1 MLEIGINPIL
11 LSFGPFVLGWHGVF
25 AVLGVLLGVY
35 LVGRWAPQYGIP
47 SEVVYSVSVWAI
59 IGGILGAKLA
69 HVVDD
74 WRFYLHNPLLALA
87 VWRGGIAI
95 WGGVLG
101 GFLGA
106 YIYCRVN
113 KIPWRRL
120 ADITAPAMLLAQ
132 AVGRIGDIINGEHF
146 AEPTTLPWGFVYTH
160 PSIQALY
167 QNSGFSPF
175 IPTHPAVF
183 YELIWN
189 VIAFALI
196 WWVLRKR
203 LRPEGMLFAA
213 YLGLYAFGRFF
224 VSFFR
229 EDRDWIGDL
238 NEAQIIS
245 LAVLMIVIPLLGFRS
260 RIHGF
265 GTKQTIL
272 GPGNQQAQIGRA
284 SGTRPSFGNRR
295 KR

>member
-1 MLEIGINPIL
+1 MLEIGLNPVL
-11 LSFGPFVLGWHGVF
+11 LNLGPLVLGWHGIF
-25 AVLGVLLGVY
+25 AVLGVALAVY
-35 LVGRWAPQYGIP
+35 LVGRWAPGYGIP
-47 SEVVYSVSVWAI
+47 SEVVYSTAVWAI

-69 HVVDD
+69 HVIDD
-74 WRFYLHNPLLALA
+74 WRFYINNPLLALA

-101 GFLGA
+101 GFLGG
-106 YIYCRVN
+106 YLYCRSN

-146 AEPTTLPWGFVYTH
+146 AEPTSLPWGFIYTH
-160 PSIQALY
+160 PSTQALY

-175 IPTHPAVF
+175 IPTHPAVL

-189 VIAFALI
+189 LLAFVLV
-196 WWVLRKR
+196 WWILRNR

-213 YLGLYAFGRFF
+213 YLALYAFGRFF

-238 NEAQIIS
+238 NEAQVIS
-245 LAVLMIVIPLLGFRS
+245 LLVLLIVVPLLGLRARIQSSKFKSSKSDTTDTKTKGPNGDVNRS
-260 RIHGF
+260 GSKR
-265 GTKQTIL
+265 
-272 GPGNQQAQIGRA
+272 
-284 SGTRPSFGNRR
+284 TR
-295 KR
+295 